1 MVCNIKLKNKKEKI
15 CMDYEKTNSVTLS
28 GTISQKPVFSHQLL
42 GGEAFYDF
50 YLDVARLSG
59 AVDSIP
65 VTISQRLLKS
75 SGIKFEVG
83 TGVSISGEFRSH
95 NLEQEGKSKLL
106 LSVLC
111 KEVAEKAGEDE
122 NCIELTGFICKPPI
136 FRETPFKRQI
146 NDILLAVNRPVFKR
160 SDYIPVIAWGR
171 NALYAKNFR
180 VGDMVK
186 IKGRIQSRKFNKVI
200 DGETIEKTAYE
211 VSVQDILQHEEK
223 LDTHIS
229 FEEKEMSM

>member
-1 MVCNIKLKNKKEKI
+1 
-15 CMDYEKTNSVTLS
+15 MDYEKTNSVTLS
-28 GTISQKPVFSHQLL
+28 GTVSQKPAFSHQLM
-42 GGEAFYDF
+42 GGESFYDF

-59 AVDSIP
+59 TVDTIP
-65 VTISQRLLKS
+65 VTISERLLKS
-75 SGIKFEVG
+75 SGLNFGVG
-83 TGVSISGEFRSH
+83 SQVSINGEFRSH
-95 NLEQEGKSKLL
+95 NMEQEGKSKLL

-111 KEVAEKAGEDE
+111 KDVMGKESEDE
-122 NCIELTGFICKPPI
+122 NTIELIGYICKPPI

-180 VGDMVK
+180 VGDRVRLR
-186 IKGRIQSRKFNKVI
+186 GRIQSRKFNKVI
-200 DGETIEKTAYE
+200 DGENIEKTAYE

-223 LDTHIS
+223 LDSHIS
-229 FEEKEMSM
+229 FEEKGLSL